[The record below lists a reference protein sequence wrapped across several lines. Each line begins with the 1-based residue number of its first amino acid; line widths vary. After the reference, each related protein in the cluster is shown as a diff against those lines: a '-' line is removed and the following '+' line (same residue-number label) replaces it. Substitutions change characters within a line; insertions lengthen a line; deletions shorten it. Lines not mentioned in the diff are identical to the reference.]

1 MQGTHCISGSCLG
14 VCVATGDNT
23 VFGRIAKLTSDPKTG
38 MTPLQKEIFRFV
50 LIISTFITVVVII
63 IVVLWYAGWSLRI
76 LVLLTMLQGSM
87 ASQRPPRLDRRSSSD
102 CQLCLMR
109 GCFHTRRSPHRA
121 HHEFN
126 YRCEYHEEEQDSVQV
141 AEDS

>member
-50 LIISTFITVVVII
+50 LIISTFITVVVIV

-76 LVLLTMLQGSM
+76 LVLLTMLQGGVVAQGS
-87 ASQRPPRLDRRSSSD
+87 PRLDQRPSSD
-102 CQLCLMR
+102 RQLCVRCSGFHPR
-109 GCFHTRRSPHRA
+109 GSSHRA
-121 HHEFN
+121 HDESDYCGQH
-126 YRCEYHEEEQDSVQV
+126 YEEEQDPVQV
-141 AEDS
+141 TEDC